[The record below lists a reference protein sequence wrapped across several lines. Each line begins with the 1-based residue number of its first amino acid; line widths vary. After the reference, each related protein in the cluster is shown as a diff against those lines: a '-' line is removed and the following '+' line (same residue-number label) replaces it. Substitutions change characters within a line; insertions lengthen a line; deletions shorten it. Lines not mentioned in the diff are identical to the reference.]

1 MPELP
6 EVETVRRGLDMAAR
20 GACIVRLEQRR
31 ADLRYPLPEGF
42 AARLTG
48 ERIHGWR
55 RRGKYLLAE
64 LGSGD
69 HLLVHLGMSGRF
81 VIHAPQRPRPE
92 PGRHDHVLF
101 HMDNGHVLVFHD
113 PRRFGAMD
121 LIGKGGL
128 ARHRLLAN
136 MGIEPLE
143 GELDGS
149 FLMRLCRGRKAA
161 IKSLL
166 LDQRHLAGLGN
177 IYVCE
182 ALHRAGI
189 APQRAAGTLETRE
202 AEQLATAII
211 AVLQAA
217 IQAGGSTLRDYARPD
232 GELGY
237 FQFSFAVYGRTGEP
251 CRNSGCPGVI
261 TRITQSGR
269 SSFYCP
275 DCQNPEGSTRK

>member
-6 EVETVRRGLDMAAR
+6 EVETVRRGLDIAAH
-20 GACIVRLEQRR
+20 GARITRLEQRR

-48 ERIHGWR
+48 ERINGWR

-64 LGSGD
+64 LGGGD

-81 VIHAPQRPRPE
+81 VILAPDQPRPV

-121 LIGKGGL
+121 LIGEGGL
-128 ARHRLLAN
+128 ARHGLLAN

-143 GELDGS
+143 GELDGA
-149 FLMRLCRGRKAA
+149 FLMDVCQGRKAA
-161 IKSLL
+161 VKSLL
-166 LDQRHLAGLGN
+166 LDQRHVAGLGN

-189 APQRAAGTLETRE
+189 APQRVAGTLDRNE
-202 AEQLATAII
+202 AERLAAAII

-237 FQFSFAVYGRTGEP
+237 FQFSFAVYGRTNQP
-251 CRNSGCPGVI
+251 CRKSGCSGRI
-261 TRITQSGR
+261 SRITQSGR

-275 DCQNPEGSTRK
+275 DCQKPEGLPRK